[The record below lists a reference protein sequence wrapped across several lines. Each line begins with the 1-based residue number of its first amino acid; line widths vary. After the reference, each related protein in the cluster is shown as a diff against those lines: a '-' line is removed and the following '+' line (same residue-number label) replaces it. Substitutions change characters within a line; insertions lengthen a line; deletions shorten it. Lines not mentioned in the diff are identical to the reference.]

1 MGPPVIRLMIAD
13 DHQLFA
19 DGLGEALSVIPD
31 MRVVGV
37 AASGQDLLEKL
48 KAQPADV
55 ILVDLEMP
63 GLDGL
68 GALSR
73 LPATQR
79 AIVVTMHD
87 SEVTRAAAQ
96 RIGAKGL
103 LSKGTPLIDLA
114 AGIRAVNAGES
125 LFDISKENLAR
136 FGRPTL
142 DPGAAALTD
151 REKEIL
157 QLLAKGVSST
167 EDLADRLFISQKTV
181 KNHLA
186 SIFQKLSVADRTQ
199 AAIEAIRLGLAK
211 PK

>member
-1 MGPPVIRLMIAD
+1 MGSALIRLMIAD

-19 DGLGEALSVIPD
+19 DGLGEALSVLPD
-31 MRVVGV
+31 MRVVGIAV
-37 AASGQDLLEKL
+37 SGQDLLEKL
-48 KAQPADV
+48 KSQPADV

-73 LPATQR
+73 LPTTQR

-87 SEVTRAAAQ
+87 SQATRAAAQ

-103 LSKGTPLIDLA
+103 LSKGTPLTDLA

-125 LFDISKENLAR
+125 LFEISNENLRR
-136 FGRPTL
+136 FAQPTL

-151 REKEIL
+151 REREIL

-199 AAIEAIRLGLAK
+199 AAIEAIRLGIAK